1 MKWVREILGK
11 YNLGEEFNHQQ
22 ILLLWDQ
29 VIGNQLRPLTRAV
42 RFAHGTLT
50 IEVASP
56 SIAQELSFL
65 KGRYST
71 RLNDLF
77 GEPILREIRFVPG
90 QFQRTPARKPIALGA
105 EERDKAHALFSSLP
119 DPYLRRSFEHLYIT
133 HRQWEETLLAA
144 GGKRCPQC
152 GVVFYAAG
160 AICPGCQFDRIED
173 PDGTD

>member
-1 MKWVREILGK
+1 MNWIQEILGK
-11 YNLGEEFNHQQ
+11 YNLDGEFSRQQ
-22 ILLLWDQ
+22 LLLLWDQ
-29 VIGNQLRPLTRAV
+29 VVGDQLRHLTRAV
-42 RFAHGTLT
+42 RFAHGILT

-65 KGRYST
+65 KERYRT

-90 QFQRTPARKPIALGA
+90 HFQRTPARKPISLGS

-119 DPYLRRSFEHLYIT
+119 DPYLQRSFEHLYIT
-133 HRQWEETLLAA
+133 QRRWEETLLAA

-152 GVVFYAAG
+152 GVVFYESG
-160 AICPGCQFDRIED
+160 EICPGCQFDRIED